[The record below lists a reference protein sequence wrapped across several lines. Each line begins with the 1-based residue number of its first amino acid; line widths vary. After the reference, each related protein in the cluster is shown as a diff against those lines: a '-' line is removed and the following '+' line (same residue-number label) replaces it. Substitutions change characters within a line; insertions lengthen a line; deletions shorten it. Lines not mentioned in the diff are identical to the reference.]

1 LAHGD
6 KKVTVQNS
14 ELFFNYLSWSNPWL
28 VAIALNTVL
37 LTIASIAPKKLLTP
51 AGQFHGWLLGVIIW
65 GCLGWQGYAVVMFYF
80 LVGSGVTRIGKAQ
93 KEAEGIAEKRS
104 GARGPENVWGSA
116 LTATL
121 CALGVLALS
130 ILGETSQILG
140 ETGKILGETGKM
152 PVPQDA
158 IALLLLGYVASF
170 CTKLSDTCASEI
182 GKAYGKRTFLITT
195 LQPVPR
201 GTEGAVSLEGT
212 LAGIAGS
219 VAIALLAWVVGLIN
233 LTEIAF
239 CIIAAFIATNI
250 ESVIGAT
257 VQSKFEWL
265 TNEVVNFFN
274 TLIGAIVAILL
285 ASAWKAF
292 LA

>member
-1 LAHGD
+1 M
-6 KKVTVQNS
+6 QNS

-28 VAIALNTVL
+28 VAIALNTFL
-37 LTIASIAPKKLLTP
+37 LAIATLAPKKLLTP
-51 AGQFHGWLLGVIIW
+51 AGQLHGWLLGVIIW
-65 GCLGWQGYAVVMFYF
+65 GSLGWQGYAVVMFYF

-121 CALGVLALS
+121 CAVAVLALCIFRDTGLGDTGG
-130 ILGETSQILG
+130 ILGDTGIL
-140 ETGKILGETGKM
+140 

-158 IALLLLGYVASF
+158 ILPVSQDVISLLLLGYAASLA
-170 CTKLSDTCASEI
+170 TKLSDTCASEI
-182 GKAYGKRTFLITT
+182 GKAYGKHTFLITT

-212 LAGIAGS
+212 IAGIVGS
-219 VAIALLAWVVGLIN
+219 ILIALVSWAVGVIDLTGIVFCVV
-233 LTEIAF
+233 
-239 CIIAAFIATNI
+239 AAFVATNI

-274 TLIGAIVAILL
+274 TLIGAIAAIVL
-285 ASAWKAF
+285 ASAWRTFFA
-292 LA
+292 